1 MMNSN
6 NPHPGTA
13 VIAPDTIDWMKKKLP
28 NLGVITPLQSMV
40 SSVTTEWKVRWTP
53 DNVARDLMQNFR
65 DAAKGR
71 LRQVSVKTTAAGDV
85 VVHGPEEFLIARLY
99 YFGSEKSSAAGDL
112 GGFGE
117 GFKAAAVALLRDY
130 GTTPIVVSGK
140 DGVILSIAE
149 QPIAGTDLH
158 PIEYHFFRHNGSLR
172 GTYLLLRGAEKSLL
186 QAMNRSHDWFFDE
199 QHPAIT
205 GAALVDNSRIAV
217 YPTNRRDGLGFY
229 CGHLRTYLPN
239 VPFVVHCKN
248 PEEKLEKLVSNDRDR
263 RMFEGKAADRYLFNV
278 TTDVETQGRATLLA
292 ALKPIWAKGHGNE
305 FLMEIAARTRQE
317 QIPDMK
323 KIINADGER
332 YFVARDD
339 RHDVAYCE
347 QDRLRFI
354 AHQWKSEG
362 LIELPGY
369 FSRFGIKA
377 ASMQLES
384 EREETR
390 RANKQ
395 KEIEARNR
403 QHQAALAENAA
414 IERRRKAF
422 EKQVADVW
430 ARQETDLQRAKGEC
444 LAYLVRLAIQ
454 TGFLDVKPDTVT
466 VRVRVGVIEAHRKAR
481 LNEKSEVTMTKE
493 NGCLKLLVNEKSLPD
508 RFSVIA
514 PWFLKRV
521 RAATASWER
530 SSVLYR
536 DGAEDLVEFAFA
548 NLGILTKLSRQ
559 WVMTYQLEEKEESS
573 VSTPTDNHSN
583 FTLALSV

>member
-1 MMNSN
+1 
-6 NPHPGTA
+6 
-13 VIAPDTIDWMKKKLP
+13 
-28 NLGVITPLQSMV
+28 
-40 SSVTTEWKVRWTP
+40 
-53 DNVARDLMQNFR
+53 
-65 DAAKGR
+65 
-71 LRQVSVKTTAAGDV
+71 
-85 VVHGPEEFLIARLY
+85 
-99 YFGSEKSSAAGDL
+99 
-112 GGFGE
+112 
-117 GFKAAAVALLRDY
+117 
-130 GTTPIVVSGK
+130 
-140 DGVILSIAE
+140 
-149 QPIAGTDLH
+149 
-158 PIEYHFFRHNGSLR
+158 
-172 GTYLLLRGAEKSLL
+172 
-186 QAMNRSHDWFFDE
+186 
-199 QHPAIT
+199 
-205 GAALVDNSRIAV
+205 
-217 YPTNRRDGLGFY
+217 
-229 CGHLRTYLPN
+229 
-239 VPFVVHCKN
+239 
-248 PEEKLEKLVSNDRDR
+248 
-263 RMFEGKAADRYLFNV
+263 
-278 TTDVETQGRATLLA
+278 
-292 ALKPIWAKGHGNE
+292 
-305 FLMEIAARTRQE
+305 
-317 QIPDMK
+317 
-323 KIINADGER
+323 
-332 YFVARDD
+332 
-339 RHDVAYCE
+339 
-347 QDRLRFI
+347 
-354 AHQWKSEG
+354 
-362 LIELPGY
+362 
-369 FSRFGIKA
+369 
-377 ASMQLES
+377 MQLES